1 MQIPTPQDKLSEM
14 DARLA
19 RVEGIAEQMNT
30 RLTSLETR
38 VDNGFSNIDTR
49 LTNMDTRLTNM
60 DTRNNS
66 NFRWLIGLLVVV
78 LLANV
83 GTTVSIIMTFAKP

>member
-30 RLTSLETR
+30 RLTGLETR
-38 VDNGFSNIDTR
+38 VDNGFSNI
-49 LTNMDTRLTNM
+49 DTRLTNM

-83 GTTVSIIMTFAKP
+83 GTAVSIIMTFA

>member
-1 MQIPTPQDKLSEM
+1 MQIPTPQDKLAEM

-19 RVEGIAEQMNT
+19 RVEGISEQMNT
-30 RLTSLETR
+30 RLTGLETR
-38 VDNGFSNIDTR
+38 VDNGFSNMDTR
-49 LTNMDTRLTNM
+49 LTNMDTRLTSM

-83 GTTVSIIMTFAKP
+83 GTAVSIIMTFAKP

>member
-1 MQIPTPQDKLSEM
+1 MQIPTPQDKLSEI

-30 RLTSLETR
+30 RLTGLETR
-38 VDNGFSNIDTR
+38 VDNGFSNI
-49 LTNMDTRLTNM
+49 DTRLTNM

-83 GTTVSIIMTFAKP
+83 GTAVSIIMTFAKP

>member
-1 MQIPTPQDKLSEM
+1 MQIPTPQDKLAEM

-30 RLTSLETR
+30 RLTGLETR
-38 VDNGFSNIDTR
+38 VDNGFSN
-49 LTNMDTRLTNM
+49 MDTRLINM

-83 GTTVSIIMTFAKP
+83 GTAVSIIMTFAKP

>member
-30 RLTSLETR
+30 RLTGLETR
-38 VDNGFSNIDTR
+38 VDNGFSNI
-49 LTNMDTRLTNM
+49 DTRLTNM

-83 GTTVSIIMTFAKP
+83 GTAVSIIMTFAKP

>member
-30 RLTSLETR
+30 RLTGLETR
-38 VDNGFSNIDTR
+38 VDNGFSNI
-49 LTNMDTRLTNM
+49 DTRLTNM

-83 GTTVSIIMTFAKP
+83 GTAVSIII

>member
-1 MQIPTPQDKLSEM
+1 MQIPTPQDKLAEM

-30 RLTSLETR
+30 RLTGLETR
-38 VDNGFSNIDTR
+38 VDNGFS
-49 LTNMDTRLTNM
+49 NMDTRLTNM

-83 GTTVSIIMTFAKP
+83 GTAVSIIMTFAKP

>member
-1 MQIPTPQDKLSEM
+1 MQIPTPQDKLAEM

-30 RLTSLETR
+30 RLTGLETR
-38 VDNGFSNIDTR
+38 VDNGFSN
-49 LTNMDTRLTNM
+49 MDIRLTNM

-83 GTTVSIIMTFAKP
+83 GTAVSIIMTFAKP

>member
-49 LTNMDTRLTNM
+49 LTNMDTR
-60 DTRNNS
+60 NNS

-83 GTTVSIIMTFAKP
+83 GTAVSIIMTFAKP